1 MKKHFLLFTSTLFVI
16 VSFISCGTSI
26 GKYSDVR
33 SLMKESIAAQ
43 ETLIKN
49 IDAATN
55 ANDIAK
61 AINSYADAIEV
72 MQPKI
77 NQLQSKYPELNEEN
91 ARMPKELLDLEQK
104 QAALSQKLTS
114 SMTEKMLKYST
125 DKEVMKASMR
135 LAKISQM

>member
-1 MKKHFLLFTSTLFVI
+1 MKKYSLFFLSLFVI
-16 VSFISCGTSI
+16 VTFISCGSSI

-33 SLMKESIAAQ
+33 SLMEESIAAQ

-55 ANDIAK
+55 ANDVAK

-77 NQLQSKYPELNEEN
+77 KQLQAKYPELNDAN
-91 ARMPKELLDLEQK
+91 AQMPKELLDLEQK
-104 QAALSQKLTS
+104 QAALSQKLTT
-114 SMTEKMLKYST
+114 SMMEKMPKYAT

-135 LAKISQM
+135 LAKMSQM

>member
-1 MKKHFLLFTSTLFVI
+1 ME
-16 VSFISCGTSI
+16 
-26 GKYSDVR
+26 
-33 SLMKESIAAQ
+33 ESIAAQ
-43 ETLIKN
+43 EALIKD

-55 ANDIAK
+55 ANDVAK

-77 NQLQSKYPELNEEN
+77 KQLQAKYPELNDAN
-91 ARMPKELLDLEQK
+91 AQMPKELLDLEQK
-104 QAALSQKLTS
+104 QAALSQKLTT
-114 SMTEKMLKYST
+114 SMMEKMPKYAT